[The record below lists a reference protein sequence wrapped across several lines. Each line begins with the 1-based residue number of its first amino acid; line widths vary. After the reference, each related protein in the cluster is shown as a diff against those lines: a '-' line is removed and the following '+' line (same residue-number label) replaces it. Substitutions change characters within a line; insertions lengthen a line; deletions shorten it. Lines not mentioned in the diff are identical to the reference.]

1 MITITIANQKGGV
14 GKSTTAAMLS
24 AELAMRGYK
33 VLLVDADPQ
42 ANATSMMIDPA
53 KVTVSLA
60 MALMKPADEASA
72 LLACTVETE
81 LENLDLVPSNI
92 EVANFEQEQAI
103 AVLRLRPMLEAV
115 SISEEYD
122 FAFIDTP
129 PSLGMLLSAAL
140 IATTHVLIPVQANPL
155 GYTGLKYLLKTVQG
169 TVRGTGRHIE
179 IIGMFVAMFDVRLN
193 MGGEVFHHLKDSY
206 PEYAL
211 ETIVHRQAK
220 LEESSELH
228 KPIQLTAPK
237 SRGAQNYAELADEVL
252 QRLNMKLTKSSLK
265 VVHE

>member
-14 GKSTTAAMLS
+14 GKSTTAAML
-24 AELAMRGYK
+24 AADLALRGYK
-33 VLLVDADPQ
+33 VLVVDADPQ
-42 ANATSMMIDPA
+42 ANATSMLIDPS
-53 KVTVSLA
+53 KVDVSLA
-60 MALMKPADEASA
+60 TELMKPADEMGA

-103 AVLRLRPMLEAV
+103 AVLRLRPMLEALND
-115 SISEEYD
+115 EYD

-129 PSLGMLLSAAL
+129 PSLGMLLSTAL

-155 GYTGLKYLLKTVQG
+155 GYTGLKYLLKTIQS
-169 TVRGTGRHIE
+169 TMRGTGRPIE
-179 IIGMFVAMFDVRLN
+179 ILGMFVGMFDVRLN
-193 MGGEVFHHLKDSY
+193 MGGEVYHHLKASF

-211 ETIVHRQAK
+211 ETIIHRQAK

-228 KPIQLTAPK
+228 KPIQLIAPK
-237 SRGAQNYAELADEVL
+237 SRGAQNYSELADEVL
-252 QRLNMKLTKSSLK
+252 KRLNMRLNNTNLK